1 MRRNGIGLA
10 LAGGGPLGVTY
21 EIGVLNAL
29 AASLSGID
37 FNDLTVYVG
46 VFAGSVL
53 AAGLANGI
61 TPRDICRLFIEGE
74 PAEGGLEAFDPAILL
89 PPARREY
96 LRRLREVPRVATG
109 SHRALLPGGLPM
121 VLSQTFRALIH
132 SRMQASFARYA
143 HEFRGLDIVVFEPDR
158 SDTELFFTNLF
169 SYASRRRVCEHAY
182 QRTRADLW
190 ARRASLGP
198 ILARHGV
205 TLKLD
210 VREDN
215 TRTLVPGP
223 PLRMRPAPP
232 VVWALETALR
242 KLKEWL
248 AEQSVTATA

>member
-1 MRRNGIGLA
+1 
-10 LAGGGPLGVTY
+10 
-21 EIGVLNAL
+21 
-29 AASLSGID
+29 
-37 FNDLTVYVG
+37 
-46 VFAGSVL
+46 
-53 AAGLANGI
+53 
-61 TPRDICRLFIEGE
+61 
-74 PAEGGLEAFDPAILL
+74 
-89 PPARREY
+89 
-96 LRRLREVPRVATG
+96 
-109 SHRALLPGGLPM
+109 M

-143 HEFRGLDIVVFEPDR
+143 HEYRGLDIVMFEPDR
-158 SDTELFFTNLF
+158 SDTELFFTNIF

-210 VREDN
+210 VLEDH

-223 PLRMRPAPP
+223 PLRTRPAPP
-232 VVWALETALR
+232 VVWELEAALR

-248 AEQSVTATA
+248 AEQSAPAPA